1 LKAVVVLAVSGLVG
15 FIVGMFRVPALQV
28 AVESAQVV
36 AGIVHYPPGNVFYIY
51 HTKVW
56 TLLHQ
61 VGALFL
67 LAGVSELTLSRLISG
82 LLGMAAFQALG
93 MVVYALSRNVVLA
106 IASAIV
112 IVLTGVA
119 EGVAVYPVTLMG
131 TSDTYG
137 ALGLSLFV
145 LVLALFAAG
154 CHRSAAFLLGL
165 VPAVHAGLGAWL
177 WVVTIVVFVWDGR
190 PAFEQR
196 RPARNFFLAGCA
208 VSAVSLA
215 IQLVFITDVPPVD
228 RLEVARTLSAFVS
241 FWDYHRAP
249 LQLVSRPMLF
259 NIGAMAVAAIGLLA
273 FKRRLLPDATFFLE
287 AVLVCGVL
295 GLLAVFLS
303 WIPSQLVPA
312 TLLMLMP
319 SRVLTI
325 NTMVLAATVIGLSAL
340 VPRKGLTTIVPVT
353 LLAACVVYK
362 PGLVMGRA
370 WGSWGTP
377 LEDYSNDAFFAATA
391 EDKNG
396 LLLTGGSLHLI
407 QLRTRRPVLIDGGGL
422 DGLPYAPEAGPEMRR
437 VLSDV
442 YGIDLLRPPSEAQY
456 AGVVPDDFNKDVWSK
471 YSPSKWQDIRRA
483 YHVTQV
489 LTPVDW
495 TVDLPVIAD
504 NGDLRLY
511 QIPE

>member
-1 LKAVVVLAVSGLVG
+1 
-15 FIVGMFRVPALQV
+15 
-28 AVESAQVV
+28 
-36 AGIVHYPPGNVFYIY
+36 
-51 HTKVW
+51 
-56 TLLHQ
+56 
-61 VGALFL
+61 
-67 LAGVSELTLSRLISG
+67 
-82 LLGMAAFQALG
+82 MAAFQALG

-154 CHRSAAFLLGL
+154 CHRSAALLLGL

-177 WVVTIVVFVWDGR
+177 WVVTIVILVWDGR

-196 RPARNFFLAGCA
+196 RPAGKFFLAGCA
-208 VSAVSLA
+208 VSAVSFA

-228 RLEVARTLSAFVS
+228 RLEVARTLNAFVS

-259 NIGAMAVAAIGLLA
+259 NIGAMAVAATGLLA
-273 FKRRLLPDATFFLE
+273 FKRRVPPDATFFLE
-287 AVLVCGVL
+287 AVVVCGVL

-340 VPRKGLTTIVPVT
+340 LPRKALTTIVPVT
-353 LLAACVVYK
+353 LLAACVIYK
-362 PGLVMGRA
+362 PGLVIGRA
-370 WGSWGTP
+370 RGRGQRLWRITRTTP
-377 LEDYSNDAFFAATA
+377 SSPRRPQTRAGCCSQVALCTSFSSGRAGRSSSTAAA
-391 EDKNG
+391 S
-396 LLLTGGSLHLI
+396 TGC
-407 QLRTRRPVLIDGGGL
+407 RTRRKAVPKC
-422 DGLPYAPEAGPEMRR
+422 AGCCPM
-437 VLSDV
+437 STAS
-442 YGIDLLRPPSEAQY
+442 IC
-456 AGVVPDDFNKDVWSK
+456 
-471 YSPSKWQDIRRA
+471 
-483 YHVTQV
+483 
-489 LTPVDW
+489 
-495 TVDLPVIAD
+495 
-504 NGDLRLY
+504 
-511 QIPE
+511 

>member
-1 LKAVVVLAVSGLVG
+1 MKAVVVLAVSGLVG

-154 CHRSAAFLLGL
+154 CHRSAALLLGL

-177 WVVTIVVFVWDGR
+177 WVVTIVILVWDGR
-190 PAFEQR
+190 PAFEQK
-196 RPARNFFLAGCA
+196 RPAGKFFLAGCA
-208 VSAVSLA
+208 ISAVSFA

-228 RLEVARTLSAFVS
+228 RLEVARTLNAFVS

-259 NIGAMAVAAIGLLA
+259 NIGAMAVAATGLLA
-273 FKRRLLPDATFFLE
+273 FKRRVPPDATFFLE
-287 AVLVCGVL
+287 AVVVCGVL

-340 VPRKGLTTIVPVT
+340 LPRKALTTIVPVT
-353 LLAACVVYK
+353 LLAACVIYK
-362 PGLVMGRA
+362 PGLVIGRA
-370 WGSWGTP
+370 SGLVGNASG
-377 LEDYSNDAFFAATA
+377 
-391 EDKNG
+391 G
-396 LLLTGGSLHLI
+396 LLERRL
-407 QLRTRRPVLIDGGGL
+407 LRRDGRRQERAAAHRWLSAPHSAPDAPAGPHRRRRPRRAAVRAGRRSRN
-422 DGLPYAPEAGPEMRR
+422 AP
-437 VLSDV
+437 
-442 YGIDLLRPPSEAQY
+442 
-456 AGVVPDDFNKDVWSK
+456 GVV
-471 YSPSKWQDIRRA
+471 RC
-483 YHVTQV
+483 
-489 LTPVDW
+489 
-495 TVDLPVIAD
+495 
-504 NGDLRLY
+504 LRHRFVESSLGSAVRGSH
-511 QIPE
+511 P

>member
-1 LKAVVVLAVSGLVG
+1 MKSAVVLAVSGLVG
-15 FIVGMFRVPALQV
+15 IIVGMFRVPALQV

-67 LAGVSELTLSRLISG
+67 LAGVAELTLSRLISG

-93 MVVYALSRNVVLA
+93 MVVYALGRNVVLA

-154 CHRSAAFLLGL
+154 CHRGAAFLLGL

-177 WVVTIVVFVWDGR
+177 WVVTIVVFFWHGL
-190 PAFEQR
+190 PAPAER
-196 RPARNFFLAGCA
+196 RPVWKCFLSGCA
-208 VSAVSLA
+208 ISALSYV
-215 IQLVFITDVPPVD
+215 IQLVFITDVPAVD
-228 RLEVARTLSAFVS
+228 RLEVARSLNAFVS

-259 NIGAMAVAAIGLLA
+259 NVGAMLMAAIGLVAL
-273 FKRRLLPDATFFLE
+273 KSRLPSDATFFLK
-287 AVLVCGVL
+287 ALVVCGVL
-295 GLLAVFLS
+295 GIVAVFLS
-303 WIPSQLVPA
+303 WIPPQQVPA

-319 SRVLTI
+319 SRLLTI
-325 NTMVLAATVIGLSAL
+325 NTMVLAATVIGLSASLPRKTLTTL
-340 VPRKGLTTIVPVT
+340 VPAT

-362 PGLVMGRA
+362 PGLVIGRA
-370 WGSWGTP
+370 WGSWAMT

-391 EDKNG
+391 QDKNG
-396 LLLTGGSLHLI
+396 LLVTGGSLHLI
-407 QLRTRRPVLIDGGGL
+407 QLRTRRPVLLDGGGL

-442 YGIDLLRPPSEAQY
+442 YGIDLLSPPSEAQY

-471 YSPSKWQDIRRA
+471 YSRSKWQDIRRT